1 MLKAALFQEG
11 ILAQVTIFF
20 PQREVWRTT
29 CSQEKFYFILFQF
42 QFFFLRWEV
51 DHLLWFHVVRKK
63 NNNKRNSQQS
73 PFFLRFHSPSPYQM
87 LFSFSV
93 TVILK
98 SHQNIHQ
105 EDMAIHLL
113 VFLSR
118 LGSEQARAARQ
129 RGYKARWPPPLPVT
143 CGEVDWSLLL
153 LICSHI
159 IELLAL
165 ALGQGWRCCV
175 GPETK

>member
-1 MLKAALFQEG
+1 MK
-11 ILAQVTIFF
+11 VTIFSTEEGLKDYVQ
-20 PQREVWRTT
+20 PGEVL
-29 CSQEKFYFILFQF
+29 FYFFSISI
-42 QFFFLRWEV
+42 FFFLRWEV

-73 PFFLRFHSPSPYQM
+73 PFFLRFHPTSPYQM

-93 TVILK
+93 TVVLK

-118 LGSEQARAARQ
+118 LGSEQARAAWQ
-129 RGYKARWPPPLPVT
+129 RGHKARWPPPLPVT
-143 CGEVDWSLLL
+143 GGEVDWSLLL
-153 LICSHI
+153 PLICSQI

-175 GPETK
+175 RPETK